1 MKLNELDPAAVEE
14 LAQQIKER
22 DEVAR
27 IARKALQKEK
37 EVAQIWSALTS
48 GTYTTKRDRVAF
60 LLNIYPE
67 TSKSD
72 ITLALRYWETFQPD
86 YYNNGQIDRNNLF
99 KLERQTIISRLRAKV
114 QNEYELFLPDEKVVR
129 HRRQREEEIKGE
141 LTADRPIS
149 NLIQVFADETRKNAS
164 FLIIGSV
171 WFLNPSRVATFQ
183 AAVSTLAHEK
193 GIRGEFHFTEAKRQ
207 HVDAYRAFI
216 DLAAANG
223 EYMSLKAIMTPNS
236 GREIEACVT
245 RLLRLHLLKG
255 FQHEIDSG
263 RVAPPR
269 RVQVTLDQGATLSAL
284 TREELRLD
292 IDQEFKAIGGEKS
305 ELERLHEVDSKH
317 SAAVQLAD
325 VLSGALNRRFNNQD
339 EQRNFKDDL
348 ADYALQKL
356 APELAEMGQNDAFNL
371 IQLV

>member
-67 TSKSD
+67 TRKSD

-149 NLIQVFADETRKNAS
+149 NLIQVFADETGKNAS

-325 VLSGALNRRFNNQD
+325 VLSGALNRRFNNQN

>member
-27 IARKALQKEK
+27 IARKILQKEK

-67 TSKSD
+67 TRKSD

-149 NLIQVFADETRKNAS
+149 NLIQVFADETGKNAP

-183 AAVSTLAHEK
+183 AAVSTLANER

-216 DLAAANG
+216 DLAAAHG

-325 VLSGALNRRFNNQD
+325 VLSGALNRRFNNQN